1 MFIYLYISLDN
12 GLTEKGMKLLYD
24 NLKDKPTRIR
34 ILDFTRNKI
43 NENGLN
49 TFIELLGTGNMKNLE
64 SVTFSSI

>member
-24 NLKDKPTRIR
+24 NLKNKPTRIR

>member
-1 MFIYLYISLDN
+1 
-12 GLTEKGMKLLYD
+12 MKLLYD

>member
-1 MFIYLYISLDN
+1 
-12 GLTEKGMKLLYD
+12 MKLLYE

-34 ILDFTRNKI
+34 VLDFTRNKI

-64 SVTFSSI
+64 SVTFSSILLFFLFI

>member
-49 TFIELLGTGNMKNLE
+49 TFIQLLGTGNMKNLE